1 VESDK
6 TNPLLTGRAYPLFKE
21 EIKAQIAEF
30 DRALF
35 FSEVNELTKRREF
48 SIIFH
53 KIKGSSGFFGFQDI
67 YALAGM
73 LEDLL
78 NKVDFKKNPDWHSVV
93 DLFEQLKKECE
104 KLPEL

>member
-1 VESDK
+1 MESDK
-6 TNPLLTGRAYPLFKE
+6 TNPLLSGRAYPLFRA
-21 EIKAQIAEF
+21 EIRDNLAEF
-30 DRALF
+30 DRALL
-35 FSEVNELTKRREF
+35 FSEVNELSKRREF

-53 KIKGSSGFFGFQDI
+53 KIKGSSGFFGFQEI
-67 YALAGM
+67 YSLAGM

-78 NKVDFKKNPDWHSVV
+78 NKVDFKKSPDWHTVV